1 MDLRLHLVQV
11 CLLRMR
17 ETILWVNKGG
27 SLFNIRGITFSPRP
41 ACPKIRTVHSRSHPV
56 PPPTHPDALFWQD
69 HLITE
74 VPCTPT
80 LGTFQSVLLV
90 LRSSCHLAR
99 PQGQSGGRASVRSM
113 RHLVTS
119 WKPGRYTT
127 EAVKIVPQETKTAPF
142 QTQASEH
149 NKRKEV
155 TLHGSPTT
163 LC

>member
-11 CLLRMR
+11 CLLWMR

-56 PPPTHPDALFWQD
+56 PPPTHPDTLFAQD

-99 PQGQSGGRASVRSM
+99 PQGQSGGTSSLPESQAGTQQKQLKLSPKRPKLHRSK
-113 RHLVTS
+113 RRLLN
-119 WKPGRYTT
+119 TT
-127 EAVKIVPQETKTAPF
+127 RERKLLFMGAP
-142 QTQASEH
+142 
-149 NKRKEV
+149 
-155 TLHGSPTT
+155 PP